1 MGRGRVVVP
10 QFNYIVRRGAEIIGK
25 RERGDVEDLGIEV
38 RAIPGLS
45 HPAGVDLSVGT
56 QGSGARMST
65 RLPSGLMPRE
75 MQVPFG
81 CAQGRLSAPFGC
93 AQGRLSA
100 PFASLSVAQDDNAE
114 LSVVVSHP
122 CCARMG
128 HTATPQTKTCLSTP
142 STWTRRWGP
151 RAVGTPEVKPIFR
164 AD

>member
-81 CAQGRLSAPFGC
+81 CAQGRLSAPF
-93 AQGRLSA
+93 
-100 PFASLSVAQDDNAE
+100 ASLSVAQDDNAE

-142 STWTRRWGP
+142 STWTHRWGP
-151 RAVGTPEVKPIFR
+151 RGIRTE
-164 AD
+164 